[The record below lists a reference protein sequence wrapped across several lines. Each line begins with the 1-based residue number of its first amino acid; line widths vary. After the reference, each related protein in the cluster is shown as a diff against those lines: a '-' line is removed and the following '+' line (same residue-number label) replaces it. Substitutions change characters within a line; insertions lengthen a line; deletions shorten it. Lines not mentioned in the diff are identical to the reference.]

1 MLVETRARGLVMR
14 GAGSSSR
21 GSVTF
26 PMCQTGAQTQ
36 GRGSN
41 LGSKTFLCFGSG
53 EARNQASI
61 SSALDFIIQPWGKTS
76 VDPRPETPTFRDP

>member
-1 MLVETRARGLVMR
+1 MLVETWARDLVIG
-14 GAGSSSR
+14 GARSSSR

-41 LGSKTFLCFGSG
+41 LGKTFLCFGSG